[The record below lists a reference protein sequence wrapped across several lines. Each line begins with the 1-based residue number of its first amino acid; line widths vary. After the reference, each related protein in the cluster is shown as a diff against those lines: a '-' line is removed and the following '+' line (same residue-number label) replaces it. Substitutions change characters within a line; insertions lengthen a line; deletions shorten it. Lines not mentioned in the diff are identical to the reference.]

1 MKKIN
6 HIMTKIL
13 FIYAKK
19 NLVLTMMIKN
29 TLTPEIIAITL
40 KHLEALLITFVI
52 YKTPKEIPVVFHN
65 VSKYDYY
72 FIIKELAEEFEGQFE
87 CLEENTKKIHN
98 FFSTNK

>member
-13 FIYAKK
+13 VIYAKK